1 MGKKL
6 SELDF
11 MTEAQDLLDKGF
23 IGYAVLTIEGLDGV
37 EEGLLFF
44 REGRLVGAIY
54 DFLKYGVTVYAQDA
68 LPAVFNAAAA
78 EHGVLDAYSLSRQQ
92 MELVSAFQGKM
103 VLANPLEKKDL
114 LKLKADSYSD
124 YYARKFLGGK
134 LKSEA
139 TRAEILKR
147 FGLGKL

>member
-6 SELDF
+6 SETDF
-11 MTEAQDLLDKGF
+11 MTEVEELLDKNF

-37 EEGLLFF
+37 EEGIVFF
-44 REGRLVGAIY
+44 QEGTVIGAIY
-54 DFLKYGVTVYAQDA
+54 EFTKYGVQTFAKDA

-78 EHGVLDAYSLSRQQ
+78 EHGIIDAYSLSKQQ
-92 MELVSAFQGKM
+92 MELVGAFQDRM
-103 VLANPLEKKDL
+103 VLEKPLEKKAI
-114 LKLKADSYSD
+114 LKFKSKEYSD
-124 YYARKFLGGK
+124 YYAKKFLGTK
-134 LKSEA
+134 LKSEE